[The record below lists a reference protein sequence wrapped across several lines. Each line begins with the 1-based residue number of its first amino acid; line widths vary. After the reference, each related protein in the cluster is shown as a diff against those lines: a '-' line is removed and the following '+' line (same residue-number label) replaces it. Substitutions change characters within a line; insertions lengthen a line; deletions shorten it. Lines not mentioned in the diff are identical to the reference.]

1 MKNIKIEDEEAF
13 NEIFSS
19 INLFDVFEG
28 VIKINY
34 EKMKIPMLILIM
46 IIIFKF
52 VMDLFYKENINNLK
66 QFKKYIHD
74 CKNLIK

>member
-46 IIIFKF
+46 IISFKF

>member
-52 VMDLFYKENINNLK
+52 VVDLFCKENISNLK

>member
-52 VMDLFYKENINNLK
+52 VVDLFYKENINNLK

>member
-34 EKMKIPMLILIM
+34 EKMKI
-46 IIIFKF
+46 
-52 VMDLFYKENINNLK
+52 Y
-66 QFKKYIHD
+66 
-74 CKNLIK
+74 